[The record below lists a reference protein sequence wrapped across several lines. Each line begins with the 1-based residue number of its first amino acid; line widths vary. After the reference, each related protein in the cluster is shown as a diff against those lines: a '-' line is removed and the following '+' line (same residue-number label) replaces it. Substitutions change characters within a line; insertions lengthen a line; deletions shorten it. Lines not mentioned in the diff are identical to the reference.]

1 MPHPA
6 SLLAD
11 LRRYDT
17 PTICNAL
24 EVVQGKRGSS
34 GFTTEPFFCL
44 DPSLPPMVGYA
55 RTATIR
61 ARQPSAA
68 APAEM
73 KQRRLAYY
81 EYVAGDP
88 SPSVVVIQ
96 DLDKQ
101 PGFGAFWGEVNSTVH
116 AGLGALGV
124 ITNGSVRD
132 LDAIAPGFQF
142 LAGKVGPSHAHV
154 HPVEFGGPVDIFGM
168 EVRDGDLIHA
178 DRHGAVVIPEADAA
192 QLPRGI
198 DIMIKRE
205 KFMLDAAKQP
215 GFSVADIKRALD
227 AAEDIH

>member
-1 MPHPA
+1 MSHSA
-6 SLLAD
+6 ALLAD

-34 GFTTEPFFCL
+34 GFTTQQFVCL

-55 RTATIR
+55 RTATIQAMR
-61 ARQPSAA
+61 PSTAS
-68 APAEM
+68 PKEL
-73 KQRRLAYY
+73 KERRLAYY
-81 EYVAGDP
+81 EYIGGDP
-88 SPSVVVIQ
+88 APAITVIQ
-96 DLDKQ
+96 DLDPQ

-124 ITNGSVRD
+124 ITNGSIRD
-132 LDAIAPGFQF
+132 LDAIAPGFQM

-154 HPVEFGGPVDIFGM
+154 HPIEFGGPVNIFGM
-168 EVRDGDLIHA
+168 DVVDGDLIHA
-178 DRHGAVVIPEADAA
+178 DRHGAVVIPAADAA
-192 QLPRGI
+192 ELPRGI

-205 KFMLDAAKQP
+205 RLVLDAARRP
-215 GFSVADIKRALD
+215 GFSVADVKRALD